1 MSLLIPIS
9 AVDGGEWSAS
19 HSSHFTPAV
28 SIPITNKLGCCVGLR
43 NCGCFADKKKPRPY
57 QKLNNSFTV
66 QHCSVVIKPT
76 ILPQLLNINAMTVE
90 NVMESVLTSVYKSG
104 APNSKGQ
111 HNGTHRQD
119 RNVMCICKCL

>member
-43 NCGCFADKKKPRPY
+43 NCGCFADKKKT
-57 QKLNNSFTV
+57 S
-66 QHCSVVIKPT
+66 S
-76 ILPQLLNINAMTVE
+76 LPEIEQFRYCPAL
-90 NVMESVLTSVYKSG
+90 
-104 APNSKGQ
+104 
-111 HNGTHRQD
+111 
-119 RNVMCICKCL
+119 